1 MLLFFQ
7 STAIFQGM
15 IPLSPQSSAVAFPLA
30 QQSKLSNN
38 KMIDTFDKTKV
49 LLSGVTQ
56 SAIFSGSAGHGHGA
70 YIQTDPVVEWFDKE
84 YFRVDGD
91 GSDTNRVPLLREERG
106 RLSIAGVDT
115 GDGRRPITDATM
127 TKIESALSKF
137 RTNIYHTILKIDE
150 KREQGSY
157 LYTPLTFC
165 ACFLDYDDSNKSA
178 SMLFYVQFYLTRGL
192 VNTKEMIAG
201 TRRSKIRHHCSI

>member
-56 SAIFSGSAGHGHGA
+56 SAIFSGGAGRGHEA

-91 GSDTNRVPLLREERG
+91 DDRNRVPLLRKEHG
-106 RLSIAGVDT
+106 RFSIAGVDIG
-115 GDGRRPITDATM
+115 GDGSRTITDATLS
-127 TKIESALSKF
+127 KIESALSKI
-137 RTNIYHTILKIDE
+137 RINIYYTIKKIDE

-157 LYTPLTFC
+157 SNASLTFR
-165 ACFLDYDDSNKSA
+165 AFFPDYDNSNKSA
-178 SMLFYVQFYLTRGL
+178 SMLFYVQVCVTKDL
-192 VNTKEMIAG
+192 VIKKETSVGA
-201 TRRSKIRHHCSI
+201 RRSKIRH

>member
-56 SAIFSGSAGHGHGA
+56 SAIFSGSAGHGA

-91 GSDTNRVPLLREERG
+91 DDRRVPLLRQEHSRF
-106 RLSIAGVDT
+106 SIAGVDIG
-115 GDGRRPITDATM
+115 GDGSRTITDATLS
-127 TKIESALSKF
+127 KIESALSKI
-137 RTNIYHTILKIDE
+137 RINIYYTIRKIDE

-157 LYTPLTFC
+157 SYASLTFC
-165 ACFLDYDDSNKSA
+165 ACSLDYDDSNKSA
-178 SMLFYVQFYLTRGL
+178 SMLFYVQVCVTRDL
-192 VNTKEMIAG
+192 VIKKETSVGA
-201 TRRSKIRHHCSI
+201 RRSKIRH